1 MAEGEQI
8 EERNPDLKSFP
19 LKLSDE
25 EKHAVLT
32 LQEAL
37 RKDPDLLCKAIS
49 LKSLISWP
57 AKGVKLQSCRS
68 ILGNFPI
75 LDLVVPF
82 VNKTLMIKKVHA
94 LQWVLNEVVVLKWK
108 AGAGKGEEKH
118 GNE

>member
-25 EKHAVLT
+25 EKIAVLT

-49 LKSLISWP
+49 LKSL
-57 AKGVKLQSCRS
+57 GVKLQSCRS

-94 LQWVLNEVVVLKWK
+94 LQWVLHEVVVLKWK
-108 AGAGKGEEKH
+108 AGAGKG
-118 GNE
+118 